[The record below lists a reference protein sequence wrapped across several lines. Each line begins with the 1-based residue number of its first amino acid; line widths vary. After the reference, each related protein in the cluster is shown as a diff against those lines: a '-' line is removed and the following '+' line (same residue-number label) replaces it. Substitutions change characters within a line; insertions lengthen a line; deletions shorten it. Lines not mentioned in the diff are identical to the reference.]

1 MLHYFRSR
9 YCFLYKSFFYSHFF
23 INFAL
28 VLILYYFIPMAY
40 NNNHLVIMAG
50 GVGSRFWPM
59 STTEKPKQFID
70 VLGVG
75 RSLLQL
81 TFDRFKGICL
91 PENVWVVTNR
101 SYKDLVIEQL
111 PEIPTTNIL
120 CEPCRRNTAP
130 CIAYVSWRIKA
141 KDRDANIV
149 VTPSDHIVTNCEEF
163 KRVITQCLKF
173 TNETDAIVT
182 LGMKPTRPE
191 TGYGYIQADL
201 SSSSPRNKE
210 IFRVDSFR
218 EKPDLETAKKYI
230 QNKSYFWNAGIFI
243 WGVSTIVN
251 AFRIYQPAISKI
263 FEGMLPIYGTPQEQE
278 EIDRRFPE
286 CENIS
291 VDYAIM
297 EKAEEIFVC
306 PADFGWSDLG
316 TWGSLL
322 VQTKKDLYGNGVI
335 GDNVSLF
342 DTHNCIIHTLDK
354 KKVVIQGLDG
364 FIVAD
369 DDNKLLICKLSEEQR
384 IKQFSSDDK

>member
-1 MLHYFRSR
+1 
-9 YCFLYKSFFYSHFF
+9 
-23 INFAL
+23 
-28 VLILYYFIPMAY
+28 MAY

-81 TFDRFKGICL
+81 TFDRFKGICS

-101 SYKDLVIEQL
+101 SYKDLVLEQL
-111 PEIPTTNIL
+111 PEIPVTNIL

-130 CIAYVSWRIKA
+130 CIAYVSWRIKS
-141 KDRDANIV
+141 KDRNANIV

-163 KRVITQCLKF
+163 KRVISQCLKF
-173 TNETDAIVT
+173 TSETDAIIT

-201 SSSSPRNKE
+201 SSCSPRNKE

-243 WGVSTIVN
+243 WSVNTIIN

-263 FEGMLPIYGTPQEQE
+263 FESLQPVYGTPKEQE
-278 EIDRRFPE
+278 EIDLRFPE

-335 GDNVSLF
+335 GENVSLF
-342 DTHNCIIHTLDK
+342 DTHNCIVHTLDK

-364 FIVAD
+364 YIVAD
-369 DDNKLLICKLSEEQR
+369 DGNKLLICKLSEEQR
-384 IKQFSSDDK
+384 IKQFSSDNK

>member
-1 MLHYFRSR
+1 
-9 YCFLYKSFFYSHFF
+9 
-23 INFAL
+23 
-28 VLILYYFIPMAY
+28 
-40 NNNHLVIMAG
+40 MAG

-81 TFDRFKGICL
+81 TFDRFKGICS

-101 SYKDLVIEQL
+101 SYKDLVLEQL
-111 PEIPTTNIL
+111 PEIPVTNIL

-130 CIAYVSWRIKA
+130 CIAYVSWRIKS
-141 KDRDANIV
+141 KDRNANIV

-163 KRVITQCLKF
+163 KRVISQCLKF
-173 TNETDAIVT
+173 TSETDAIIT

-191 TGYGYIQADL
+191 TGYGYILADL
-201 SSSSPRNKE
+201 SSCSPRNKE

-243 WGVSTIVN
+243 WSVNTIVN
-251 AFRIYQPAISKI
+251 AFRIYQPAINKI
-263 FEGMLPIYGTPQEQE
+263 FESLQPVYGTPKEQE
-278 EIDRRFPE
+278 EIDLRFPE

-335 GDNVSLF
+335 GENVSLF
-342 DTHNCIIHTLDK
+342 DTHNCIVHTLDK

-364 FIVAD
+364 YIVAD
-369 DDNKLLICKLSEEQR
+369 DGNKLLICKLSEEQR
-384 IKQFSSDDK
+384 IKQFSSDNK